1 MKLKEAL
8 VAKGVMSIV
17 VMTINILINAIILI
31 FAWNGLLSSVHP
43 SLPEFS
49 FLNAIGIVLAAYA
62 IQSKFSLKV
71 SIK

>member
-31 FAWNGLLSSVHP
+31 FAWNSLLSSVHP
-43 SLPEFS
+43 GLPEFS
-49 FLNAIGIVLAAYA
+49 FLNAIGIVLVTCA
-62 IQSKFSLKV
+62 IQGKFSLQV

>member
-8 VAKGVMSIV
+8 VAKGVTSIV

-31 FAWNGLLSSVHP
+31 FAWNSLLSSVQP
-43 SLPEFS
+43 DLPDFS
-49 FLNAIGIVLAAYA
+49 FLNAIGIMLVAYA
-62 IQSKFSLKV
+62 IQGKFALQV